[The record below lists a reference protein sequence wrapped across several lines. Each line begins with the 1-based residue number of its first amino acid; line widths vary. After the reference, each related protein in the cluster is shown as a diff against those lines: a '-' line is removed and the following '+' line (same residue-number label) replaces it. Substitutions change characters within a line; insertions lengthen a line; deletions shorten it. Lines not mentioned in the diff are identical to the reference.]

1 MNSYL
6 KPPLLLDDQLALLA
20 ERGLL
25 IPDRASARH
34 YLANISYFR
43 LSAYTRPFYLPG
55 QVEHQFIG
63 GTRFEQVLDLY
74 LFDRELRLLLL
85 DAIERLE
92 VALRARVT
100 EVLATHYQDPFCYLD
115 SALFASRYNHD
126 WLRAELSKKAAGHKM
141 EHFMVHYRQRY
152 PAAPPEPPIW
162 MAMELLTFAQISSFF
177 AHLRSPGVQK
187 AICEHFG
194 WPHTVLTSWF
204 RSLSDL
210 RNWCAHHSRV
220 WNREL
225 GTAPLWPKK
234 GSERL
239 AEVPERLAL
248 NAGQSLNSRKRLY
261 FLVVIIESLLLRVSP
276 DSQWSQRLAA
286 LLAKY
291 PHISL
296 AHMGMPVSW
305 QQDPFWQQVLPQGAP
320 Q

>member
-1 MNSYL
+1 MNTYH
-6 KPPLLLDDQLALLA
+6 KPPLSLDQQLALLV
-20 ERGLL
+20 ERGLV
-25 IPDRASARH
+25 IDDEVCARH
-34 YLANISYFR
+34 YLTNISYFR

-74 LFDRELRLLLL
+74 VFDRELRLLLL

-115 SALFASRYNHD
+115 PALFASCYNHD
-126 WLRAELSKKAAGHKM
+126 WLRAELGKKAEGHKM

-152 PAAPPEPPIW
+152 PAAPPAPPIW
-162 MAMELLTFAQISSFF
+162 MAMELLTLTQISGLF
-177 AHLRSPGVQK
+177 ANLRSPEVQK
-187 AICEHFG
+187 AISEHFG

-204 RSLSDL
+204 RSLSNL

-225 GTAPLWPKK
+225 GTAPQWPKK

-239 AEVPERLAL
+239 AEVPARLAL
-248 NAGQSLNSRKRLY
+248 GVSHSLNSRKRLY

-276 DSQWSQRLAA
+276 D
-286 LLAKY
+286 
-291 PHISL
+291 
-296 AHMGMPVSW
+296 
-305 QQDPFWQQVLPQGAP
+305 
-320 Q
+320 